1 MWGDGQIPY
10 VVDHELAAIE
20 RSFEKVVMDS
30 RIYGKPCNPPSW
42 TVVDDVVTCSR
53 GNISCLKKYFSLF
66 CNFRYDSFLV
76 SKLQHGQGHTQD
88 PGPDLQ
94 ADQSLLQLVWDRE
107 GAQSAQDASRGTL
120 GWSSELIMYAIC
132 LFVSI

>member
-1 MWGDGQIPY
+1 MASHATLPVRRW
-10 VVDHELAAIE
+10 
-20 RSFEKVVMDS
+20 
-30 RIYGKPCNPPSW
+30 W
-42 TVVDDVVTCSR
+42 TAWSHAREVIFLV
-53 GNISCLKKYFSLF
+53 
-66 CNFRYDSFLV
+66 RYDIFLV